1 MQTKKPP
8 LVFTSF
14 PGSAWERTANEAP
27 PRFARNREAE
37 PLGQCVPRRSL
48 GTRVC
53 RFWLICCTFLF
64 PSHLFADEYDSLRQD
79 LGPVKPF
86 TLRTSDGKTVDPQ
99 SLRGK
104 VWIAHFFYTTCTGG
118 CTKTAPTMMALQKAF
133 AASKRDVALVSI
145 SLNDDAPDALKRY
158 AQDLGADPDQWL
170 FLTGPKAQVHEI
182 VQKIFFQSAQLSG
195 SEEPGKEIDHAFN
208 LVLVDGQGEMRGYID
223 GSKPG
228 NVFALVS
235 RIRELVGPKFAL
247 PAINAGLNGLCAV
260 LLVAGYVA
268 IRNRRETFHKIFMLS
283 ALAVSMVF
291 LACYLY
297 FHFAVLDGQPTRFQ
311 GEGWVRPVYFAILL
325 THTVLAA
332 LVAPLALY
340 VSYQGLRDH
349 RPRHV
354 KVARWTLPIWLYVSI
369 TGVVVY
375 WMLYHLYPPV

>member
-1 MQTKKPP
+1 MPTIATGLFLCNVQDISLEKVGVRAMQAKKRP
-8 LVFTSF
+8 LVFAILLFLLPS
-14 PGSAWERTANEAP
+14 SS
-27 PRFARNREAE
+27 
-37 PLGQCVPRRSL
+37 RSED
-48 GTRVC
+48 
-53 RFWLICCTFLF
+53 F
-64 PSHLFADEYDSLRQD
+64 DSLRD
-79 LGPVKPF
+79 PFPKELRAVKPF
-86 TLRTSDGKTVDPQ
+86 TLQTSDGKTFDPQ

-133 AASKRDVALVSI
+133 AGSKRDVALVSI
-145 SLNDDAPDALKRY
+145 SLNDDSPDALKRY
-158 AQDLGADPDQWL
+158 AQDLGADPDQWQ
-170 FLTGPKAQVHEI
+170 FLTGPKAGVHEI
-182 VQKIFFQSAQLSG
+182 VQKVFFQSAQISG

-208 LVLVDGQGEMRGYID
+208 LVLVDAQGEMRGYID

-228 NVFALVS
+228 NVAALVS
-235 RIRELVGPKFAL
+235 RTRELVGPKFVL

-268 IRNRRETFHKIFMLS
+268 IRNRRETFHKLCMMS
-283 ALAVSMVF
+283 ALVVSMIF
-291 LACYLY
+291 LASYLY
-297 FHFAVLDGQPTRFQ
+297 YHFVVLDGQPTRFQ

-340 VSYQGLRDH
+340 VAYQGLRDR